1 MAESPLKKQRLAD
14 VAPGSVSEWI
24 RQQLEDLEFAGDEIS
39 ATQSVISSLPQ
50 KSLVNSTP
58 QSLDFALSKAFPDE
72 DARRGIVFAL
82 HNCIQ
87 TVQPPAPA
95 P

>member
-1 MAESPLKKQRLAD
+1 MAEPPLKKQRFGD

-24 RQQLEDLEFAGDEIS
+24 RQQLEDLEFAEDKIS
-39 ATQSVISSLPQ
+39 ATQSAISSLPR
-50 KSLVNSTP
+50 KSLMNCTP
-58 QSLDFALSKAFPDE
+58 QSLDYALSKAFPDE
-72 DARRGIVFAL
+72 DARKGIVFAL

-87 TVQPPAPA
+87 TVQPPEPA